1 VRPPGARGSLRDVS
15 DREREARRSGMP
27 GWVPAV
33 IKMAG
38 LELTIVIVVGGLALT
53 TVLFVLD
60 RLSSFISILIVSL
73 FLSFALEPGVSYLA
87 KRGWRRGAATGL
99 IFVIVLLM
107 FSLIVALIVP
117 AIVTGVSQLVSSA
130 PELVTRLADLLR
142 PLGINISQ
150 DQLIAEIR
158 NNAQTLGAQATK
170 LAGGIVSI
178 TSTVLGGLFRI
189 ATIGLFTF
197 YMVAEGP
204 KLRRVIC
211 SALPPARQERV
222 LFIWETA
229 IEQTGGYFY
238 SRLLLAII
246 NGTGMYIVLK
256 LTNVPFAAPLAL
268 FEGVVAEFIP
278 IVGTYIG
285 GAAPILVAFLTS
297 TSAGIASLAYVL
309 VYQQIE
315 NYFLSPRLTARTMSL
330 HPAVAFGAA
339 LIGGAMGGL
348 FMAFL
353 ALPAAGVAQA
363 AVKEWGRRYEV
374 VGGELTEEPLPPPER
389 RGIVERIREGVR
401 EADDEG

>member
-1 VRPPGARGSLRDVS
+1 
-15 DREREARRSGMP
+15 MP

-150 DQLIAEIR
+150 DQLITEIR

-246 NGTGMYIVLK
+246 NGTGMYVVLK

-363 AVKEWGRRYEV
+363 AVKEWGRRYDV
-374 VGGELTEEPLPPPER
+374 VGGELTQEPPPPPER
-389 RGIVERIREGVR
+389 RGFVERIREGVR

>member
-1 VRPPGARGSLRDVS
+1 
-15 DREREARRSGMP
+15 MP

-150 DQLIAEIR
+150 DQLITEIR

-246 NGTGMYIVLK
+246 NGTGMYVVLK

-297 TSAGIASLAYVL
+297 TSAGIASVAYVL

-374 VGGELTEEPLPPPER
+374 VGGELTEEPLPPPDR

>member
-1 VRPPGARGSLRDVS
+1 
-15 DREREARRSGMP
+15 MP

-150 DQLIAEIR
+150 DQLITEIR

-246 NGTGMYIVLK
+246 NGTGMYVVLK

>member
-1 VRPPGARGSLRDVS
+1 
-15 DREREARRSGMP
+15 MP
-27 GWVPAV
+27 SWVPAV

-38 LELTIVIVVGGLALT
+38 LELTLVVIVGGVSLLAI
-53 TVLFVLD
+53 LFVLD

-73 FLSFALEPGVSYLA
+73 FLSFALEPAVSYLA
-87 KRGWRRGAATGL
+87 KRGWRRGVATGL
-99 IFVIVLLM
+99 IFVLMLLA

-130 PELVTRLADLLR
+130 PELVSRLADWLR

-150 DQLIAEIR
+150 DQLITEIR
-158 NNAQTLGAQATK
+158 NNAQTLGSQATK

-178 TSTVLGGLFRI
+178 TSTVLGGLFRV

-246 NGTGMYIVLK
+246 NGTGMYVVLRV
-256 LTNVPFAAPLAL
+256 TNVPFAAPLAL

-285 GAAPILVAFLTS
+285 GAAPILVAFLAS

-330 HPAVAFGAA
+330 HPAVAFAAA

-363 AVKEWGRRYEV
+363 AVKEWGRKYDV
-374 VGGELTEEPLPPPER
+374 VSGVLTTEPPTPPER
-389 RGIVERIREGVR
+389 RGLVERIREGVR